1 MYLLKMGDVKKDVKS
16 DFSSTSFND
25 VNETWTMTNV
35 NKSTQTNSELYNE
48 DMSSP
53 ILDKICVIM

>member
-1 MYLLKMGDVKKDVKS
+1 MGDVKKDVKS